1 MFFVKIYLEFF
12 IGFVLFV
19 EICFKFFGSSGKIF
33 VDRIAK
39 FNVEL
44 IDCGKARPELLN
56 CSVKIGRTGASS
68 TSEDHVGNS
77 GGPW

>member
-1 MFFVKIYLEFF
+1 MIS
-12 IGFVLFV
+12 V
-19 EICFKFFGSSGKIF
+19 EISFKFFGSSGKIF

-44 IDCGKARPELLN
+44 IGCGKARPELLS
-56 CSVKIGRTGASS
+56 CSLKIGRTGASS